1 MQIDFLNIT
10 LIVTVSLWIFSIVYL
25 FFSLIT
31 IEIFKYKQTKK
42 VNPENFFPPVTIL
55 KPIYGLDPDMSNCL
69 RSFCQQDYPKY
80 QVIFG
85 LQDKNDPALPVVE
98 KITKEFS
105 NNDVSFIVNTEL
117 HGTNHKVSN
126 LINMNSN
133 IKYEYILI
141 ADSDMR
147 VSKNYLAEVMHPFSD
162 TKIGAV
168 TCLYS
173 GVSKN
178 KVTSKLNAMF
188 INNWFFP
195 SVLISRLLQP
205 IQFCFGATMI
215 VKRNILNKIGGF
227 ESLSNHLADDY
238 ILGKLISNLGYE
250 ICLSDYVVENIVEED
265 SFKNLILHE
274 LRWARTLRRV
284 EPLGYALTFLT
295 DSLILSFI
303 LSFILYLET
312 KIIILCFLPI
322 LLTFILQVILNNSS
336 NEINNSKNA
345 PEIWLIP
352 LRNVLSFCIRV
363 ISYTGNLV
371 KWRNNTFSVDHLGLI
386 HEKQIVALRNRDN
399 SGKITE
405 SVTSED
411 Y

>member
-1 MQIDFLNIT
+1 MRGNYGKQIIIPSVHSNTYYHRDIELSVLRAYDIYNRNPQKFPNKQSFKTMPSMYSNLYHLQRPTKITQVGEIVKHILSIAETKHRARHITTAKLNSTGDILSART
-10 LIVTVSLWIFSIVYL
+10 PL
-25 FFSLIT
+25 FFNSDI
-31 IEIFKYKQTKK
+31 IIS
-42 VNPENFFPPVTIL
+42 VAAVSEN
-55 KPIYGLDPDMSNCL
+55 M
-69 RSFCQQDYPKY
+69 DYWY
-80 QVIFG
+80 RNG
-85 LQDKNDPALPVVE
+85 
-98 KITKEFS
+98 S
-105 NNDVSFIVNTEL
+105 
-117 HGTNHKVSN
+117 
-126 LINMNSN
+126 
-133 IKYEYILI
+133 
-141 ADSDMR
+141 AD
-147 VSKNYLAEVMHPFSD
+147 EVLF
-162 TKIGAV
+162 V
-168 TCLYS
+168 QS
-173 GVSKN
+173 GK
-178 KVTSKLNAMF
+178 
-188 INNWFFP
+188 
-195 SVLISRLLQP
+195 
-205 IQFCFGATMI
+205 
-215 VKRNILNKIGGF
+215 
-227 ESLSNHLADDY
+227 
-238 ILGKLISNLGYE
+238 GKLISNLGYE

-322 LLTFILQVILNNSS
+322 LLTFMLQVLLHNSS

-386 HEKQIVALRNRDN
+386 HEKQTVALRNTDN

-411 Y
+411 F